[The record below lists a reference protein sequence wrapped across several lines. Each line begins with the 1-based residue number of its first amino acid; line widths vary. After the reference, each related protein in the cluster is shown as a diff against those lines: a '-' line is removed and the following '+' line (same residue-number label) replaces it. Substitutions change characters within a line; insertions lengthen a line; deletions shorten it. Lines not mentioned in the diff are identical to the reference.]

1 MSTVMGQIASVSVEI
16 GGKEITFETGKL
28 AKQADGAVVMRSG
41 DTMVLATA
49 VGRPEAREG
58 ADFFPLTIDV
68 EERAYA
74 AGKIPG
80 GFFKREG
87 RATERATLTAR
98 MIDRPIRPL
107 WPKGFRNEVQVI
119 CTVLSADLVT
129 PHDILCING
138 ASAALMISPLPFF
151 GPVGAVRVGRIDGE
165 FVLNPTHEQN
175 FEETSLDLIVVGT
188 KDGLTMV
195 EAGADEVPEDV
206 LLEALDLAHQEIR
219 KLCEAQEDLRRQV
232 GKAKWLDQELTAELE
247 ESQGHAVWES
257 LQAKGLREGS
267 AIIEE
272 LEDELAP
279 ELSMDSTEEDITRRM
294 QVRASLAAVLEKQRL
309 AAVEGPV
316 REQFGDDLRGLTEAE
331 QDSKELKSAK
341 RHLLFERIVESV
353 ELPFPVGPAT
363 VDGEGPVVKDSVTK
377 SYVKKA
383 AEAIYKDLVR
393 KKIAIDKR
401 RPDGRGTDEI
411 RPIENEVTVS
421 PRAHGSALFQRG
433 QTQILTLCTLGTAKE
448 GQRIDDLSLETD
460 RRYMH
465 HYNFPPYSV
474 GETGFMRGPKRRDIG
489 HGALAQRALEAMI
502 PPAEDFPYTIRL
514 VSETL
519 ESNGSSSMGSVCGS
533 TLALMDAGVPI
544 KAPVSG
550 IAMGLVKE
558 GDDYVILTDIQGA
571 EDHLGDM
578 DFKVAGTKDGIT
590 ALQMDIKITGVTQ
603 EIMRGALDQAKQAR
617 IFILDRML
625 EALPEA
631 RTELAPHAPRISSIQ
646 INPDFIGM
654 VIGKGGETIRSL
666 ESEYDVQIDIEEDGT
681 ILVYATEGTKA
692 DAAIAAIAA
701 LTKEPEVGDTF
712 TGKVVKTTQFGAFVE
727 LKKGTDGLL
736 HVSNVGP
743 GRVAHI
749 EDVMQRGDI
758 VDVLVQEVDKA
769 RGRIGLK
776 LVHKHEDGR
785 LVEPEELIERAKSA
799 PPRPPEEERPAPRRR
814 PWPQPRPAPR
824 LGSDPRGRREPP
836 PQFLALSDGRRNGVA
851 VGVADQPLAVGDR
864 DRLGAAVDAE
874 LREDPLNVCCDRL
887 LADHELGGDL
897 PLALAAREQH
907 EHLALA
913 RRQNRRRTRSLVP
926 HRAKP
931 VAWLSPQE
939 RPDAIGQ
946 LLGVE
951 RLQDVVVRSDQKTSD
966 PIEGFR
972 ARPRHEHDRDG
983 FAVGVAQLSADLVA
997 GHPRQVDVQN
1007 HERRSHCARHVERVV
1022 ATRRLVHGAVDSQQR
1037 FDDERAAAV
1046 VIVDD
1051 QHRAAATRSAFQL
1064 LLVVPQVRG

>member
-1 MSTVMGQIASVSVEI
+1 MSIATEQFASVTVEI
-16 GGKEITFETGKL
+16 GGKEITFESGKL
-28 AKQADGAVVMRSG
+28 AKQADGAVVVTSG
-41 DTMVLATA
+41 ETMVLATA
-49 VGRPEAREG
+49 VGRTEAREG

-68 EERAYA
+68 EEKMYA

-119 CTVLSADLVT
+119 CTTLSADLVT
-129 PHDILCING
+129 PHDVLCING
-138 ASAALMISPLPFF
+138 ASAALHISPLPFF
-151 GPVGAVRVGRIDGE
+151 GPIGGVRIGRIDGE
-165 FVLNPTHEQN
+165 LVVNPTLQETY
-175 FEETSLDLIVVGT
+175 EESALDLIVVGT

-206 LLEALDLAHQEIR
+206 LLEALELAQAEIR
-219 KLCEAQEDLRRQV
+219 KLCDAQEDLRRQV
-232 GKAKWLDQELTAELE
+232 GKPKWLDTELTAEI
-247 ESQGHAVWES
+247 ESSHGHTIWERI
-257 LQAKGLREGS
+257 QRDGLRESS
-267 AIIEE
+267 AVLEE
-272 LEDELAP
+272 LTDELSP
-279 ELSMDSTEEDITRRM
+279 ELSMDSSEEDIQRRM
-294 QVRASLAAVLEKQRL
+294 QVRASLNLLFEKQRL
-309 AAVEGPV
+309 TACEGPV
-316 REQFGDDLRGLTEAE
+316 REQFENDLRSLTDAE

-341 RHLLFERIVESV
+341 RSLLFERIIEGVQ
-353 ELPFPVGPAT
+353 LPFPVGPAT
-363 VDGEGPVVKDSVTK
+363 VDGEAPVVKDSLTK
-377 SYVKKA
+377 GYVKKA

-401 RPDGRGTDEI
+401 RPDGRGTEEI
-411 RPIENEVTVS
+411 RPIECEVGVS
-421 PRAHGSALFQRG
+421 ARTHGSGLFTRG
-433 QTQILTLCTLGTAKE
+433 QTQIMTLLTLGTAKE

-502 PPAEDFPYTIRL
+502 PEPEDFPYTIRV

-578 DFKVAGTKDGIT
+578 DFKVAGTREGIT

-603 EIMRGALDQAKQAR
+603 EIMRNALEQAKRAR
-617 IFILDRML
+617 ESILDNML
-625 EALPEA
+625 ATISEP
-631 RTELAPHAPRISSIQ
+631 RSGLAEHAPRIQSIQ

-666 ESEYDVQIDIEEDGT
+666 EADFDVQIDIEEDGT
-681 ILVYATEGTKA
+681 ILVYATEGTKG
-692 DAAIAAIAA
+692 DAAISAIQA
-701 LTKEPEVGDTF
+701 LTKEPEVGDTY

-749 EDVMQRGDI
+749 EDVMGRGDI
-758 VDVLVQEVDKA
+758 VDVVVQEVDKA

-776 LVHKHEDGR
+776 LVNKHEDGKM
-785 LVEPEELIERAKSA
+785 VSPEELIERAKSA
-799 PPRPPEEERPAPRRR
+799 PPRPPEEDRPRR
-814 PWPQPRPAPR
+814 
-824 LGSDPRGRREPP
+824 DDRGRG
-836 PQFLALSDGRRNGVA
+836 GRDRG
-851 VGVADQPLAVGDR
+851 PRRDR
-864 DRLGAAVDAE
+864 D
-874 LREDPLNVCCDRL
+874 
-887 LADHELGGDL
+887 
-897 PLALAAREQH
+897 
-907 EHLALA
+907 
-913 RRQNRRRTRSLVP
+913 
-926 HRAKP
+926 
-931 VAWLSPQE
+931 
-939 RPDAIGQ
+939 
-946 LLGVE
+946 
-951 RLQDVVVRSDQKTSD
+951 
-966 PIEGFR
+966 
-972 ARPRHEHDRDG
+972 
-983 FAVGVAQLSADLVA
+983 
-997 GHPRQVDVQN
+997 
-1007 HERRSHCARHVERVV
+1007 
-1022 ATRRLVHGAVDSQQR
+1022 
-1037 FDDERAAAV
+1037 
-1046 VIVDD
+1046 
-1051 QHRAAATRSAFQL
+1051 
-1064 LLVVPQVRG
+1064 